1 MPREKPSL
9 WVTVSSHAF
18 LLAFGATML
27 LPFLWMLATS
37 LKSDAE
43 VFARNPLPMAT
54 SLGEEGKALVT
65 TTGKPL
71 VAAVKAADG
80 TWTRGEPLR
89 VRLGNPVQEGAKGDR
104 ARTPSGE
111 NLSDDIGQPVQLGNV
126 LYDAQRL
133 TDWGGFARFR
143 DSRVFVK
150 YAEPV
155 TVDAAFTA
163 PGFDAA
169 ANEAA
174 AERWFC
180 QQPGRYAGA
189 WAKLRETRFGGRVP
203 LMVTPAIY
211 RDWAPLSGKAEPLA
225 IGGVSVPN
233 RHPRPVTG
241 FYQFKNVTWGQPG
254 EPVRDLTLPAVLCQS
269 DGTAVR
275 YEPAFP
281 VFRTA
286 DDPLKSDERNDLTAF
301 VGDEAA
307 PRGVLGSEIALSQRF
322 RLVWS
327 NYQAVLT
334 DPNVKMTL
342 FAWNSLFIAV
352 CVVVLQVLTCSLA
365 AFAFSRIEWPGRD
378 TIFLLYLGTLMVP
391 GAVTMIPNYLILQHI
406 GWLNSFFGLIIP
418 AAASA
423 YGTFMLRQYML
434 TLPKGLEEAA
444 RIDGAGLLRVWWDIV
459 LPLCKPAIITLAIFT
474 FSGAWG
480 AFTWPLIIA
489 PDEAVR
495 VLPVA
500 LKNFSSGQSTAY
512 TLLMAASLIMMLP
525 MLILFIF
532 GQKYFVK
539 GIQLG
544 GVKG

>member
-1 MPREKPSL
+1 MSREKPPL
-9 WVTVSSHAF
+9 WTTLGSHAF

-37 LKSDAE
+37 FKGEAE
-43 VFARNPLPMAT
+43 VFERNPLPMAT
-54 SLGEEGKALVT
+54 SLGAEGTPLT
-65 TTGKPL
+65 TTDGRPL
-71 VAAVKAADG
+71 RAAVRQADG
-80 TWTRGEPLR
+80 AWVRGEPLH

-104 ARTPSGE
+104 ARTPAGE
-111 NLSDDIGQPVQLGNV
+111 NLADDLGQPVQLGNV
-126 LYDAQRL
+126 LYDGPRL
-133 TDWGGFARFR
+133 ASWGGLARFR
-143 DSRVFVK
+143 DPRIFVK

-155 TVDAAFTA
+155 TIDAAFTA

-174 AERWFC
+174 AQRWFC
-180 QQPGRYAGA
+180 ERPGRYAGA
-189 WAKLRETRFGGRVP
+189 WQRLKQKRFAGRVP
-203 LMVTPAIY
+203 LMVTSELAQA
-211 RDWAPLSGKAEPLA
+211 WAPSSGKAEPLA
-225 IGGVSVPN
+225 IGGVAVPN
-233 RHPRPVTG
+233 RHPKPATE
-241 FYQFKNVTWGQPG
+241 FYQFKSVTWGQAG
-254 EPVRDLTLPAVLCQS
+254 EPVRDLTLPAVLCQA
-269 DGTAVR
+269 DGTAVT

-286 DDPLKSDERNDLTAF
+286 ADALKADERNDLLTF
-301 VGDEAA
+301 VGDEVA
-307 PRGVLGSEIALSQRF
+307 PRSVLGSEVVLSRHV

-327 NYQAVLT
+327 NYQIVLT
-334 DPNVKMTL
+334 DPNVKLTL

-352 CVVVLQVLTCSLA
+352 SVVVLQVLTCSLA

-391 GAVTMIPNYLILQHI
+391 GAVTMIPNYLILQHL

-444 RIDGAGLLRVWWDIV
+444 RIDGAGPLRVWWDIV

-500 LKNFSSGQSTAY
+500 LQNFSSGQSTAY

-532 GQKYFVK
+532 GQKHFVK
-539 GIQLG
+539 GVQLG

>member
-1 MPREKPSL
+1 MPREKPSV
-9 WVTVSSHAF
+9 WVTVSSHTF

-27 LPFLWMLATS
+27 LPFLWMLSTS

-43 VFARNPLPMAT
+43 VFARNPLPVAT
-54 SLGEEGKALVT
+54 SLGEEGTALVT
-65 TTGKPL
+65 TAGKPL
-71 VAAVKAADG
+71 VAAVQAADG

-104 ARTPSGE
+104 ARTPTGE

-133 TDWGGFARFR
+133 AEWGGLARFR

-180 QQPGRYAGA
+180 QTPGRYAGG
-189 WAKLRETRFGGRVP
+189 WAKLRATRFGDRVP
-203 LMVTPAIY
+203 LMVTPELY
-211 RDWAPLSGKAEPLA
+211 RDWAPRSGKAEPLS
-225 IGGVSVPN
+225 IGGVNVPN
-233 RHPRPVTG
+233 RHPRPVTE

-254 EPVRDLTLPAVLCQS
+254 EPVRDLTLPAVLCQA

-286 DDPLKSDERNDLTAF
+286 DDPLKADERTDLLAF
-301 VGDEAA
+301 VGDEPA
-307 PRGVLGSEIALSQRF
+307 PRSVLGSEIALSQRF

-391 GAVTMIPNYLILQHI
+391 GAVTMIPNYLILQHL

-480 AFTWPLIIA
+480 SFTWPLIIA
-489 PDEAVR
+489 PDEGVR

>member
-27 LPFLWMLATS
+27 IPFLWMLATS
-37 LKSDAE
+37 LKGDAE
-43 VFARNPLPMAT
+43 VFARNQIPEAT
-54 SLGEEGKALVT
+54 SLGEEGTALVT
-65 TTGKPL
+65 TDGRPL
-71 VAAVKAADG
+71 SAAIKAADG
-80 TWTRGEPLR
+80 SWTRGEALR

-126 LYDAQRL
+126 LYDTRRL
-133 TDWGGFARFR
+133 EEWGGLARFR

-155 TVDAAFTA
+155 TVDADFTA
-163 PGFDAA
+163 PGFDAK

-180 QQPGRYAGA
+180 ERPGRYAGG

-203 LMVTPAIY
+203 LMVTSELY
-211 RDWAPLSGKAEPLA
+211 RDWAPLSGKAEPLT

-254 EPVRDLTLPAVLCQS
+254 EPVRDLTLPAVLCQG

-275 YEPAFP
+275 YAPAFP
-281 VFRTA
+281 IFRTA
-286 DDPLKSDERNDLTAF
+286 DDPLKADERTDLTAF

-307 PRGVLGSEIALSQRF
+307 PRSVLGSEVALSTRF

-489 PDEAVR
+489 PDEGVR